1 MLAREHVSMQGTQAR
16 EYVSTEG
23 MLAREHVSTQGTLV
37 REYVITQVTLTREH
51 VSTQGALTREH
62 VKHAIQQTPKFI
74 DFPSIAKLA
83 KAILMSSKHFICRK
97 LEVILLLLPLIFELM
112 GLLLYQKIKC
122 QAIRIS

>member
-62 VKHAIQQTPKFI
+62 VRHAIQQTLKFI

-83 KAILMSSKHFICRK
+83 KAILISNKHFICRK
-97 LEVILLLLPLIFELM
+97 LEVILLPLIFELM
-112 GLLLYQKIKC
+112 GLLLYQKIKR